1 MIPCD
6 ICDLIIIHENSSLF
20 HAPSLQRNNV
30 MLHSHQEVSN
40 MEELIS
46 KKDLLVEMNI
56 SYGQLYRW
64 KRKKLI
70 PEEWFMKKSTYT
82 GQETFFPREK
92 IMDRIHQI
100 LSMKDGASLDDLAD
114 KFSSDIPESMVR
126 RREELLSLQ
135 ILSKE
140 IINLYE
146 EIFKGKEEYNFED
159 ILYMYISEDLLNQGH
174 LSIEDMSRILR
185 MLSDNYETIKDKD
198 PSLSVYRKFGV
209 SVSLLHKNGEI
220 FYSDQTP
227 IVDNYSI
234 RSAVEKLKLKII

>member
-1 MIPCD
+1 
-6 ICDLIIIHENSSLF
+6 
-20 HAPSLQRNNV
+20 
-30 MLHSHQEVSN
+30 

-146 EIFKGKEEYNFED
+146 EIFKGKEEYSFED

>member
-1 MIPCD
+1 
-6 ICDLIIIHENSSLF
+6 
-20 HAPSLQRNNV
+20 
-30 MLHSHQEVSN
+30 

-46 KKDLLVEMNI
+46 KKDLLVEMDI

>member
-1 MIPCD
+1 
-6 ICDLIIIHENSSLF
+6 
-20 HAPSLQRNNV
+20 
-30 MLHSHQEVSN
+30 

>member
-1 MIPCD
+1 
-6 ICDLIIIHENSSLF
+6 
-20 HAPSLQRNNV
+20 
-30 MLHSHQEVSN
+30 

-46 KKDLLVEMNI
+46 KKDLLVEMDI

-146 EIFKGKEEYNFED
+146 EIFKGKEEYSFED

>member
-1 MIPCD
+1 
-6 ICDLIIIHENSSLF
+6 
-20 HAPSLQRNNV
+20 
-30 MLHSHQEVSN
+30 

-46 KKDLLVEMNI
+46 KKDLLTEMEI

-70 PEEWFMKKSTYT
+70 PEDWFMKKSTYT
-82 GQETFFPREK
+82 GQETFFPRDK
-92 IMDRIHQI
+92 ILDRIDQI
-100 LSMKDGASLDDLAD
+100 INMKDGSSLDDLAD
-114 KFSSDIPESMVR
+114 KFSSDMPEAMIR
-126 RREELLSLQ
+126 RREELLHLQ

-159 ILYMYISEDLLNQGH
+159 ILYMYISEDLLKQGH

-185 MLSDNYETIKDKD
+185 MLSDNYESIKDKD

-209 SVSLLHKNGEI
+209 SVSLLHRNGEI
-220 FYSDQTP
+220 FYSDQAP

>member
-1 MIPCD
+1 
-6 ICDLIIIHENSSLF
+6 
-20 HAPSLQRNNV
+20 
-30 MLHSHQEVSN
+30 

-92 IMDRIHQI
+92 IMERIHQI

-135 ILSKE
+135 ILNKE

-146 EIFKGKEEYNFED
+146 EIFKGKEEYSFED

>member
-1 MIPCD
+1 
-6 ICDLIIIHENSSLF
+6 
-20 HAPSLQRNNV
+20 

-146 EIFKGKEEYNFED
+146 EIFKGKEEYSFED

>member
-1 MIPCD
+1 
-6 ICDLIIIHENSSLF
+6 
-20 HAPSLQRNNV
+20 
-30 MLHSHQEVSN
+30 

-46 KKDLLVEMNI
+46 KKDLLVEMSI

-100 LSMKDGASLDDLAD
+100 LNMKDGASLDDLAD

-146 EIFKGKEEYNFED
+146 EIFKGKEEYSFED